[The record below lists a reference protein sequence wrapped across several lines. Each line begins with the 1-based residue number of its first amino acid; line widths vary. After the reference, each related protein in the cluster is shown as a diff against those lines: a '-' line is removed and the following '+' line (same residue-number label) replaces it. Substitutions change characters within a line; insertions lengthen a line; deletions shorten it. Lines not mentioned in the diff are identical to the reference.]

1 MGRLD
6 RLRLMMEKGRR
17 CCTRGQHMILGVNGS
32 AFPERSSTTLDSR
45 QDVRV
50 LMLSDG
56 RGSSGRGG

>member
-1 MGRLD
+1 
-6 RLRLMMEKGRR
+6 MEKGRR